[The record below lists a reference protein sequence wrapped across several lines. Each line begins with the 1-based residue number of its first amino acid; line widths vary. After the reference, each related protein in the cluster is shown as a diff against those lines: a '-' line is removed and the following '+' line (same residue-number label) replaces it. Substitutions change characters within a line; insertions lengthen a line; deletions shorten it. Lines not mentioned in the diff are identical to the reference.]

1 MELTERIKKTGNTKT
16 GKIILVYGAPK
27 QGKTSTFCNFPKS
40 LLIQVKDQSA
50 DALKES
56 GCIPEDMPVLDVTG
70 WNDTLSSLRE
80 LVDSEHEYKGVIL
93 DGPSGIEEYVDA
105 LVTEENF
112 DNSPTKF
119 AAWGGTQGDKVS
131 GVRWMELMEV
141 INELKAKGIWVFM
154 IAHLAIVNV
163 KSPSGGDYCKSVPH
177 LSKSKLMAS
186 LKYVDAIIFMESV
199 IALKDVNEQSHK
211 GKAVGGSRLMR
222 CGGANPSFE
231 AGNRMGLPDT
241 IVLGNSPKEAWD
253 AFALAVKSGR
263 KKNV

>member
-1 MELTERIKKTGNTKT
+1 MTLIDRVKKTGNTKA

-40 LLIQVKDQSA
+40 LLIQVKDASA

-70 WNDTLSSLRE
+70 WDDTLSVLRE
-80 LVDSEHEYKGVIL
+80 LVDSEHDYKGILL
-93 DGPSGIEEYVDA
+93 DGPSGIEEYLDA
-105 LVTEENF
+105 IVTEENF

-131 GVRWMELMEV
+131 GVRWLELLEV
-141 INELKAKGIWVFM
+141 LSDLKSKGIWIFM
-154 IAHLAIVNV
+154 IAHLAVVNV
-163 KSPSGGDYCKSVPH
+163 KSPSGNDYSKNVPH
-177 LSKSKLMAS
+177 LSKSKLTAS
-186 LKYVDAIIFMESV
+186 LKYVDAIIFMDSV
-199 IALKDVNEQSHK
+199 IAVKDVNDQSHK
-211 GKAVGGSRLMR
+211 GKAVGGSRVMR

-231 AGNRMGLPDT
+231 AGNRMGLADV

-253 AFALAVKSGR
+253 AFALACKNGR
-263 KKNV
+263 KKA